1 MAEQLSHTQ
10 CCVGSAQ
17 RPAVGITMNIL
28 VGVAQLARALRCE
41 RRWYGFEPHRS
52 PLIRKITI
60 DLGR

>member
-1 MAEQLSHTQ
+1 MVEQLSHTQ
-10 CCVGSAQ
+10 LCVGSS
-17 RPAVGITMNIL
+17 PAVGITMNIL

-41 RRWYGFEPHRS
+41 CRCYGFEPHRS